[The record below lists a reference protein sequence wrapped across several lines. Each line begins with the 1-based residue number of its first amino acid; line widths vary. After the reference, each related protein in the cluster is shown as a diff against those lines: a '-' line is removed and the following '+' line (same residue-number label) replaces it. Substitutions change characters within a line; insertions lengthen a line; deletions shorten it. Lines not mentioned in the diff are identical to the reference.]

1 MRKAAITSSF
11 TLLTLIALSVT
22 ACGGGGDGGGGGDVA
37 GASRPPAELSLVPAD
52 GAKDVKP
59 NEPLTARVNNG
70 TLTALTV
77 TGPDGKP
84 AEGTLKD
91 GAFTPKD
98 GLAVDTE
105 YKVRATAASEDGK
118 ETASESTFRTLA
130 PSKEQTETVTVLPA
144 GGTTVGVGQPLSL
157 TFDHKITNKA
167 EIERRLKV
175 TTNNGTEGS
184 WGWLTETLTGKDR
197 VDWRPKEY
205 WKPGTRVTL
214 EAPLSGVDTGTGR
227 YLTKS
232 YATSATIGSS
242 QLAKV
247 DIAAHRLTLERDGR
261 TVKSIPITAGD
272 PAKTPT
278 WSGKMPLMA
287 KEGTIRM
294 KASSVGLTGYDQ
306 PVQKSMRL
314 TVSGTFAHQAEWA
327 ESYIGSANRSHGCI
341 GMKTA
346 DATWFYDQAQVGDVF
361 EVTGGK
367 ETVATGNGFGEWNLP
382 WENWQKLLAVINKSR
397 GRRSN

>member
-1 MRKAAITSSF
+1 MRKAVTIHPYALPP
-11 TLLTLIALSVT
+11 LLTALLALSVT
-22 ACGGGGDGGGGGDVA
+22 ACGAGGGADA
-37 GASRPPAELSLVPAD
+37 AQSARPAAELSLVPAD
-52 GAKDVKP
+52 GAKGVEPDA
-59 NEPLTARVNNG
+59 PLTARVNHG

-77 TGPDGKP
+77 TGPDGKQ
-84 AEGTLKD
+84 AEGTLAD
-91 GAFTPKD
+91 GVFTPKD
-98 GLAVDTE
+98 ALAVDAD
-105 YKVRATAASEDGK
+105 YRVRATAAAQDGGG
-118 ETASESTFRTLA
+118 ETVSESTFHTLA

-157 TFDHKITNKA
+157 TFDHKVKDRA
-167 EIERRLKV
+167 AVERRLKV
-175 TTNNGTEGS
+175 TTNNDTEGS
-184 WGWLTETLTGKDR
+184 WGWLTETLTGRDR

-214 EAPLSGVDTGTGR
+214 EAPLSGVATESGR

-232 YATSATIGSS
+232 YTTSVTIGHS

-247 DIAAHRLTLERDGR
+247 DITAHRLTLERDGQV
-261 TVKSIPITAGD
+261 VKSIPVTAGD

-287 KEGTIRM
+287 KEGRINMR
-294 KASSVGLTGYDQ
+294 ADSVGLTGYDQ
-306 PVQKSMRL
+306 WVDKSMRL

-346 DATWFYDQAQVGDVF
+346 DAAWFYAQAQIGDVF
-361 EVTGGK
+361 DVTGGK
-367 ETVATGNGFGEWNLP
+367 ETVAPGNGFGEWNLSWP
-382 WENWQKLLAVINKSR
+382 DWQKKS
-397 GRRSN
+397 SLS

>member
-1 MRKAAITSSF
+1 MRKAAITPSF
-11 TLLTLIALSVT
+11 APHALLALLTLLALSVT
-22 ACGGGGDGGGGGDVA
+22 ACGGDGGGNA
-37 GASRPPAELSLVPAD
+37 AEASRPAAELSLVPPD

-59 NEPLTARVNNG
+59 GGPLTARVNNG

-77 TGPDGKP
+77 TGPDGQP
-84 AEGTLKD
+84 VGGTLED
-91 GAFTPKD
+91 GAFTPED

-105 YKVRATAASEDGK
+105 YKVRATAASADGK
-118 ETASESTFRTLA
+118 ETASESAFHTLKPA
-130 PSKEQTETVTVLPA
+130 KEQTETVTVLPA

-157 TFDHKITNKA
+157 TFDHKVKNKA

-175 TTNNGTEGS
+175 TTNNDTEGS

-214 EAPLSGVDTGTGR
+214 EAPLSGVDTGSGR

-232 YATSATIGSS
+232 YSTSATIGRS

-247 DIAAHRLTLERDGR
+247 DVPAHKLTLERDGR
-261 TVKSIPITAGD
+261 VVKSIPITAGD

-278 WSGKMPLMA
+278 WSGRMPLMA
-287 KEGTIRM
+287 KEGKIKMT
-294 KASSVGLTGYDQ
+294 AASVGLTGYDQ
-306 PVQKSMRL
+306 WVDKSMRM

-341 GMKTA
+341 GMKAA
-346 DATWFYDQAQVGDVF
+346 DATWFYAQAQIGDVF
-361 EVTGGK
+361 DVTGGK
-367 ETVATGNGFGEWNLP
+367 ETVAAGNGFGEWNLP
-382 WENWQKLLAVINKSR
+382 WDQWRKHSALK
-397 GRRSN
+397 